1 MEKEK
6 RTKQSV
12 LTTPCHSERS
22 EESNIP
28 QYRAWVLQMLHAHDK
43 LRQVVWHD
51 KENGASN

>member
-12 LTTPCHSERS
+12 LTTLCHSERS